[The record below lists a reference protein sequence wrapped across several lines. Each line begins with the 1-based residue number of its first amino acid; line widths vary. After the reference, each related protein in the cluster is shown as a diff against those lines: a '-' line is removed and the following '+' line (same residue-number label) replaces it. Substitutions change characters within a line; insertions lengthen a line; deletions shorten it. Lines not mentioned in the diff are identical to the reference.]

1 MQYSNFSQ
9 QFNSQLRMKTR
20 LMTAS
25 RHFLYEQTLNLECCT
40 GPSCESSVSST
51 NLIGF
56 KSGDCLGHSNTL
68 FYPCGTNSE
77 SCLKFVL
84 VCCPILEGPSTV
96 CLILIILVGGNR
108 FILRISGCMAPFI
121 FPSVIWILWSEKA
134 QYQDVCFYLSVY
146 TSWVNNNVW
155 SKCHAN
161 CCIGNVFN

>member
-1 MQYSNFSQ
+1 MTILFSLTHWMETVHIRKCFMQYSNFSQ
-9 QFNSQLRMKTR
+9 QFNSQFRMKTQ

-25 RHFLYEQTLNLECCT
+25 RHFLYEQTLNLECSV
-40 GPSCESSVSST
+40 GPSCESSSSVSST

-84 VCCPILEGPSTV
+84 VCCPILEGPSKV

-121 FPSVIWILWSEKA
+121 FPSVI
-134 QYQDVCFYLSVY
+134 
-146 TSWVNNNVW
+146 
-155 SKCHAN
+155 
-161 CCIGNVFN
+161 

>member
-1 MQYSNFSQ
+1 MTTLFSLTHWMETVHIRKCFMQYSNFSQ

-25 RHFLYEQTLNLECCT
+25 RHFLYEQTLNLECCA

-51 NLIGF
+51 NL
-56 KSGDCLGHSNTL
+56 LGLSLVIAGPFQHIILSLWNQFRVL
-68 FYPCGTNSE
+68 FEVC
-77 SCLKFVL
+77 L

-121 FPSVIWILWSEKA
+121 FPSVI
-134 QYQDVCFYLSVY
+134 
-146 TSWVNNNVW
+146 
-155 SKCHAN
+155 
-161 CCIGNVFN
+161 